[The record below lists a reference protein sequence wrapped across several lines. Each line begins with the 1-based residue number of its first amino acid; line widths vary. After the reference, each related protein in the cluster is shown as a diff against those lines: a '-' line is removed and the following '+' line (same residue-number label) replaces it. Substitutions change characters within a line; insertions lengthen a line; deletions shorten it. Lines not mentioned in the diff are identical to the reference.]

1 MGCELF
7 PRVSSLPDEKKKD
20 KGDVPWDFT
29 KKKTREMSP
38 GTLPESEVEFTGFRE
53 MISLKDSPIMA
64 TRTTYDY

>member
-1 MGCELF
+1 MGCELV
-7 PRVSSLPDEKKKD
+7 PRVSSLPDE
-20 KGDVPWDFT
+20 

-53 MISLKDSPIMA
+53 IISLKDSPIMG